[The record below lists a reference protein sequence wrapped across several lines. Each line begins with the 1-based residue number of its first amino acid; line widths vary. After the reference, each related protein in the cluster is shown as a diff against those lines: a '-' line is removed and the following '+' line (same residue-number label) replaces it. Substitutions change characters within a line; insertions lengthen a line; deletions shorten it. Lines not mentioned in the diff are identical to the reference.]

1 MERHEFSKAM
11 YGESTR
17 FEAYICARDHL
28 DKGDHVRVVGVG
40 LDGKGGTKSGSFAED
55 YSPIALRKLI
65 GELYDELIPI
75 SVIVYPAD
83 KIVDDM
89 REILD
94 RYNRLI
100 ESYKSKLAR
109 EELMGAVWKYLA
121 TIEDASYVD
130 GFAVRDDPNLIVCHL
145 SEEGDLIGFTDDME
159 DFFRETYGASTIFF
173 PNNCDEEFHKF
184 VKEIMHD

>member
-1 MERHEFSKAM
+1 MERHEFKK
-11 YGESTR
+11 STHGAIAGSQA
-17 FEAYICARDHL
+17 FTCARDALKRGDDVRVYGFQNDSGTLSLKLNHDDYDLNKLFWFIHSL
-28 DKGDHVRVVGVG
+28 DKEPLGI
-40 LDGKGGTKSGSFAED
+40 T
-55 YSPIALRKLI
+55 
-65 GELYDELIPI
+65 
-75 SVIVYPAD
+75 VIVFVKD
-83 KIVDDM
+83 QIVKDLREVVDD
-89 REILD
+89 L
-94 RYNRLI
+94 
-100 ESYKSKLAR
+100 KSKLAR